1 MIWDFSEDLV
11 GDYATNVLVQTGEQE
26 LFISFFQIHHPVLLA
41 PADVNKVE
49 SVTAQCVAK
58 VIVTPERL
66 ATFIEVLQKQLDAFN
81 AKKSQAQKFNGTK

>member
-1 MIWDFSEDLV
+1 M
-11 GDYATNVLVQTGEQE
+11 GDYATNILVQTGEQE

-41 PADVNKVE
+41 PEDINKVE

-66 ATFIEVLQKQLDAFN
+66 ATFIDVLQKQLEAFN
-81 AKKSQAQKFNGTK
+81 TKKAQARKSNGTK